1 MMETPSNV
9 RDLLAF
15 SVAVD
20 LKSLTGAAKNLGES
34 KGSISRRLTRLEKQ
48 LGVNLVRR
56 SARGVQATESG
67 ELYYQFVKR
76 ALSMLG
82 EGSAVVR
89 PPGELTGVLRISVSH
104 GFGLQ
109 ILGPIIGRFASAH
122 RGLRLHVALN
132 NAPQLDDADTDIA
145 IHPDRQ
151 VANLSVA
158 SVKLIH
164 WCMRFVATPEYL
176 AQNGAI
182 GHPAELARY
191 PVILGGVRG
200 SIATSVH
207 SPSVPVARI
216 VLEPMLTSDS
226 ACFAR
231 QATLAGHGVG
241 FIPSLMVD
249 EDLAA
254 ARLVDLFPGVEFPEY
269 EGSIYLLYP
278 STQFVPAKVAIF
290 RDFMIGALRPGGPQ

>member
-1 MMETPSNV
+1 MLETPSNV

-15 SVAVD
+15 SVTVD

-34 KGSISRRLTRLEKQ
+34 KGSISRRLSRLEKQ

-56 SARGVQATESG
+56 STRGIQLTETG
-67 ELYYQFVKR
+67 ELYYPFVKR
-76 ALSMLG
+76 ALSTLG
-82 EGSAVVR
+82 EASAVVQ
-89 PPGELTGVLRISVSH
+89 PSGELAGVLRISVSH

-109 ILGPIIGRFASAH
+109 VLGPIIGRFASAH

-132 NAPQLDDADTDIA
+132 NAPHLEDADTDIA

-151 VANLSVA
+151 VTNLSVA

-176 AQNGAI
+176 AQNKAI
-182 GHPAELARY
+182 GHPTDLAHH

-200 SIATSVH
+200 SIATSVNF
-207 SPSVPVARI
+207 PSFPVTRL
-216 VLEPMLTSDS
+216 VLEPFMTSDS
-226 ACFAR
+226 TSFAR

-241 FIPSLMVD
+241 FIPSVVVD
-249 EDLAA
+249 GDLAA
-254 ARLVDLFPGVEFPEY
+254 RRLVDLFPGAEFPEY
-269 EGSIYLLYP
+269 EGTIYLLYP

-290 RDFMIGALRPGGPQ
+290 RDFMIAALRPVTLK